1 MTFLFGSLLVLSL
14 RCKPCRSVYVPT
26 SFEQGCQSEHTNTD
40 GINKVVGHL
49 NSGLRQII
57 PHCNTIMTGGQ
68 LAQVRVYKLN
78 KEQ

>member
-1 MTFLFGSLLVLSL
+1 MQAVQKCVCPDIVWAGM
-14 RCKPCRSVYVPT
+14 
-26 SFEQGCQSEHTNTD
+26 GQSEHTNTD